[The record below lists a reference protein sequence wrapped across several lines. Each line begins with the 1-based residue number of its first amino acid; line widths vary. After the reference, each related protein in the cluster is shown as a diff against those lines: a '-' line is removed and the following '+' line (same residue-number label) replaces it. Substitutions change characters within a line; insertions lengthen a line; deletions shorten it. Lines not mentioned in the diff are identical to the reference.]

1 MRAQR
6 KRGGWRR
13 LAVVGLGVV
22 PALAAQAP
30 ARQARAAA
38 NAMRALALED
48 YYRIETATAPA
59 LSPDG
64 KRVAYVRTYLVENEN
79 RRQSEIWLAPTDG
92 SSSPVRISNPAF
104 GAADPRWSP
113 DGTLLAFTS
122 RRRSIAAT
130 ADSSEESATW
140 FLRMDIPVGDAFQI
154 DGVTAPPIFSPDN
167 RWIAFVRRR
176 RVQPPTA
183 MTPIGASSKESNYH
197 DTNTR
202 SG

>member
-30 ARQARAAA
+30 ARQAGAAA
-38 NAMRALALED
+38 NAMRALELED

-92 SSSPVRISNPAF
+92 PSSPRRLSNPPF
-104 GAADPRWSP
+104 GAGAPRPSP
-113 DGTLLAFTS
+113 HRTLLALTP
-122 RRRSIAAT
+122 RRRLLAA
-130 ADSSEESATW
+130 AA
-140 FLRMDIPVGDAFQI
+140 
-154 DGVTAPPIFSPDN
+154 
-167 RWIAFVRRR
+167 
-176 RVQPPTA
+176 
-183 MTPIGASSKESNYH
+183 
-197 DTNTR
+197 
-202 SG
+202 